1 MSKTNQH
8 YHFQLD
14 FTVRDYELD
23 MEGVVNNAQYLNYLE
38 HARHEFLKTLNID
51 FSKLVESGLNL
62 IVVRSEVDYK
72 APLKSGMEFT
82 IKTRFEKLSRIKV
95 VFFQDIFLKP
105 DHKLMTGAKIIGACI
120 NNEGRPV
127 FPKEWNDIFDHL
139 HVIQNHC

>member
-1 MSKTNQH
+1 MSKTNQN
-8 YHFQLD
+8 YHFELD

-51 FSKLVESGLNL
+51 FSKLVASGLNL

-72 APLKSGMEFT
+72 ASLKSGMVFT
-82 IKTRFEKLSRIKV
+82 IKTRFEKISRIKV
-95 VFFQDIFLKP
+95 AFCQDIFLKP
-105 DHKLMTGAKIIGACI
+105 SQKLVTRARIIGACI
-120 NNEGRPV
+120 NAEGRPV

-139 HVIQNHC
+139 NIITN